1 MSGTRLSFV
10 TLNIPDNRV
19 LQNGL
24 INGNL
29 HYINLSRYT
38 NYVYCIVRTCVGRI
52 MIGIDFFYISSFQL
66 NKKHFIH
73 VICRFNKRLLIINWC
88 VGK

>member
-38 NYVYCIVRTCVGRI
+38 NYVYCIVRTCVGQI
-52 MIGIDFFYISSFQL
+52 MIGIDFFFIFPHSNLIKSTSSTYYVV
-66 NKKHFIH
+66 FIN
-73 VICRFNKRLLIINWC
+73 VYL
-88 VGK
+88 